1 MHNTALENKQTKKIG
16 MLVETPYLPVSK
28 ATKRAMS
35 LARKA
40 LEDEGYQVVDINV
53 DPKDYEEGRKLT
65 IEIVCNMFA
74 KEINR
79 DAMISGEQLIPSG

>member
-79 DAMISGEQLIPSG
+79 DAMISGE